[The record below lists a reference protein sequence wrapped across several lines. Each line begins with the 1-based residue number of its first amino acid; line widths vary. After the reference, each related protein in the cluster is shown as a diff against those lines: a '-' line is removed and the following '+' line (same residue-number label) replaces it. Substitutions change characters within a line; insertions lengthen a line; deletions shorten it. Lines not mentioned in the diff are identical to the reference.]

1 MDRDETFMARALEL
15 ARLGAGHT
23 SPNPMVG
30 ALVVSDGQ
38 VVGEGYHRQA
48 GTPHAEVHALNAAGR
63 AAAGATLY
71 VSLEPCDHHGRTPPC
86 TEAILV
92 AGIRRVVV
100 AVRDPN
106 PRVAGRGS
114 ARLREAGIE
123 VTEGVLEAEAA
134 RLNEAFFHYMTRG
147 RPFLTMKYAMTLDG
161 RIATAT
167 GDSRWVSGAGSR
179 AMAHRLRSE
188 HDAVMVG
195 IGTVLRDDPLLTARP
210 PDGNGRD
217 PIRIILDSRLSLPAT
232 ARVLRADSPA
242 PTWVVATP
250 LAPADR
256 RQVIEEAARE
266 SPAPLEVITVPAA
279 AGRVDLRALFQE
291 LGRRGLTSVLLEG
304 GATVNAAALA
314 AGLVQKI
321 VCFVAPKLFGG
332 GIAAPGPVAGQGV
345 ATPAEA
351 RYLKRVHVES
361 IGDDAMITGYLDA
374 EEGDADVQ
382 RHS

>member
-1 MDRDETFMARALEL
+1 MDRDEALMARALEL
-15 ARLGAGHT
+15 ARFGAGHT

-48 GTPHAEVHALNAAGR
+48 GTPHAEVHALDAAGR
-63 AAAGATLY
+63 SAHGATLY

-86 TEAILV
+86 TEAILA
-92 AGIRRVVV
+92 AGIRRVVA

-106 PRVAGRGS
+106 PRVAGRGIV
-114 ARLREAGIE
+114 RLREAGVE

-134 RLNEAFFHYMTRG
+134 RLNEAFFHYITRG
-147 RPFLTMKYAMTLDG
+147 VPFLTMKYAMTLDG
-161 RIATAT
+161 KIATAT
-167 GDSRWVSGAGSR
+167 GDSRWISGAGSR

-188 HDAVMVG
+188 NDAVMVG
-195 IGTVLRDDPLLTARP
+195 VGTVLRDDPLLTARP
-210 PDGNGRD
+210 PDSKGRD
-217 PIRIILDSRLSLPAT
+217 PIRLVLDSRLSLPAA

-242 PTWVVATP
+242 PTWVVTTP

-256 RQVIEEAARE
+256 RRATEEAARE
-266 SPAPLEVITVPAA
+266 SPAPVEVITVPAA
-279 AGRVDLRALFQE
+279 GGRVDLRALFQE

-314 AGLVQKI
+314 EGLVQKI

-332 GIAAPGPVAGQGV
+332 GSAAPGPVAGQGV
-345 ATPAEA
+345 KAADEA
-351 RYLKRVHVES
+351 RYLKRLRVES
-361 IGDDAMITGYLDA
+361 IGDDVMITGYLET
-374 EEGDADVQ
+374 EEGGAGVQ